1 MRLDV
6 RSRQR
11 KIGRIDPDLPVMGE
25 FSRFSGERR
34 EEDETQLLLKG
45 FDRTRKD
52 RLPVIVVFE
61 HVTDADGK
69 RRVAAVDAEIFAEA
83 EVREAALSAAPI
95 LDVGEVE
102 DWGCGKGG
110 FSHFCLG
117 KYLGIDGSD
126 TPFAIRI
133 RHVLEHNYDWEAI
146 LAGAVE
152 SFQKKLCLILFTPF
166 AAETRELSHNREVG
180 IDAPN
185 LSLARADI
193 EAHFDGLSWRLI
205 PDIRTPSQFG
215 IEHVYLVWR
224 GDKGYAP

>member
-1 MRLDV
+1 METMD
-6 RSRQR
+6 RQT
-11 KIGRIDPDLPVMGE
+11 GASPTDPNDN
-25 FSRFSGERR
+25 R
-34 EEDETQLLLKG
+34 
-45 FDRTRKD
+45 
-52 RLPVIVVFE
+52 
-61 HVTDADGK
+61 GK
-69 RRVAAVDAEIFAEA
+69 WNAWYRG
-83 EVREAALSAAPI
+83 LSAEQPQLYGNAATYLI
-95 LDVGEVE
+95 AAAFLADVELVE

-126 TPFAIRI
+126 TPFASRIADLRTYRSKAEGILI

-205 PDIRTPSQFG
+205 ADIRTPSQFG

-224 GDKGYAP
+224 SDKGGASQ